1 MAIKKGGIE
10 ASSFLQSVDGMY
22 GRAAALCPMEEGLQ
36 ERIRQCNSV
45 YMVRFGV
52 RLRGSMH
59 SFVGWRAVHSEHFD
73 PVKGGIRYALDVD
86 QEEVEA
92 LAALMT
98 YKCALVD
105 IPFGGSKGALK
116 IDPAAWEEHELER
129 ITRRFTQ
136 ELARRNLIGPS
147 QNVPA
152 PDMGTGE
159 REMAWMA
166 DEYRRRNP
174 LDINAAAC
182 VTGKPIS
189 RGGVDGRTEA
199 TGRGVQYAI
208 REFFRHPD
216 HVAKTGLSG
225 ELRGKRVIVQ
235 GLGNVGYHAA
245 KFLSEE
251 DGCLIVGIV
260 ERDGALCSAS
270 GLPVEKVRQHL
281 RANGKIAG
289 FSGAQYVEKGSVVL
303 EDGCDILIPAAIEN
317 VITAENAP
325 RISAPLVVEAANGP
339 TSLEGDRILA
349 EKGVTILP
357 DLFVNA
363 GGVIVSYFEWVEN
376 LSHMR
381 FGLLERRRQE
391 TRNQQIADILEKMTG
406 KTFPA
411 DRLADFIKG
420 SREVDLIRSG
430 LDEMMR
436 AAYAQ
441 MTTLMNSRPEVRDF
455 RTAAYMI
462 AIQRIVDAYKALG
475 I

>member
-1 MAIKKGGIE
+1 MTSTSQKSSI
-10 ASSFLQSVDGMY
+10 SFLQSVDAMY
-22 GRAAALCPMEEGLQ
+22 ARAAALCPMEEGLQ
-36 ERIRQCNSV
+36 ERIGHCNSV

-52 RLRGSMH
+52 RLRGVMQ
-59 SFVGWRAVHSEHFD
+59 SFTGWRAVHSEHFD
-73 PVKGGIRYALDVD
+73 PVKGGIRYTAGAN

-98 YKCALVD
+98 YKCALMD
-105 IPFGGSKGALK
+105 LPFGGSMGALK
-116 IDPAAWEEHELER
+116 IDPTAWEEHELER

-174 LDINAAAC
+174 MDINAAAC

-199 TGRGVQYAI
+199 SGRGVQYAI
-208 REFFRHPD
+208 REFFRHPK

-225 ELRGKRVIVQ
+225 GLRGKEIVVQ

-245 KFLSEE
+245 KCLSEE

-260 ERDGALCSAS
+260 EHDGALRSTT
-270 GLPVEKVRQHL
+270 GLPVEKVRQYL
-281 RANGKIAG
+281 LANGGVAG
-289 FSGAQYVEKGSVVL
+289 FPGAQYVENGSEVL
-303 EDGCDILIPAAIEN
+303 EEACDILIPAALED

-339 TSLEGDRILA
+339 ISIDGDRILMDR
-349 EKGVTILP
+349 GVTVLP
-357 DLFVNA
+357 DILVNA
-363 GGVIVSYFEWVEN
+363 GGVVVSYFEWVEN
-376 LSHMR
+376 LSHIR

-391 TRNQQIADILEKMTG
+391 YRNQQIADILEKMTG
-406 KTFPA
+406 RPFPSN
-411 DRLADFIKG
+411 RLADFVKP
-420 SREVDLIRSG
+420 SNEVDLIRSG
-430 LDEMMR
+430 LDDMMR
-436 AAYAQ
+436 SAYAQ
-441 MTTLMNSRPEVRDF
+441 VTTLMNSRPEVRDF
-455 RTAAYMI
+455 RTAAYMV
-462 AIQRIVDAYKALG
+462 AIQRVVDAYKALG